1 MLIANPYILL
11 QHTLF
16 QTVNS
21 VCFEILK
28 KNYICGNDKS
38 EAVSRGDLLKFQL
51 QYIYIQ
57 YSSFGI
63 C

>member
-21 VCFEILK
+21 VCFEKLK
-28 KNYICGNDKS
+28 KKLYLWQRQIGGGFK
-38 EAVSRGDLLKFQL
+38 R
-51 QYIYIQ
+51 
-57 YSSFGI
+57 
-63 C
+63 